1 MVVYGGTWIYIFGES
16 LGFTVVFKCS
26 RVTGGVWGNMDIYFW
41 GILKHKAAVLS
52 SHLQTFEYNHQLQE
66 VPNNIYPFSPIHHL
80 LPSNT

>member
-1 MVVYGGTWIYIFGES
+1 MNPPEVKYETEQISPLNLPKVKYLAEQISPNGTKYDRQTME
-16 LGFTVVFKCS
+16 
-26 RVTGGVWGNMDIYFW
+26 
-41 GILKHKAAVLS
+41 KHKAAVLS